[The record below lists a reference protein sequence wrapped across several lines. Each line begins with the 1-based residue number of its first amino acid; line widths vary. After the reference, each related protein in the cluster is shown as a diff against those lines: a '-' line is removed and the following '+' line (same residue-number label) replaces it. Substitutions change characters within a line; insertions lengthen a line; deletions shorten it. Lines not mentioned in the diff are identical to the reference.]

1 MHSCTYRIDDR
12 ARRVPREPRS
22 RGLAVTLFA
31 LTFLA
36 RPASAR
42 WLGGTQMAS
51 GGTVGESR
59 QGNTR
64 IVQET
69 AGMPVATQIA
79 YDTGSSDPPEAPV
92 SAEDVSDEVRA
103 HARRL
108 SETLRSSITPELT
121 SALGEGI
128 APGRPE
134 PHVRGRSLAEIGICD
149 WVQQDADY
157 DYAYQC
163 ALRAS
168 VVNDFKPETV
178 KGRTGFDVLKPIVTC
193 LDIEDKDE
201 CQMKPSCIWYP
212 AGGRYAED
220 TCDGDFNSILT
231 APVPA
236 NDCAEDEQVDETIHS
251 LYAREIFACQKYP
264 TESECNNAAGL
275 SCSWDP
281 NESGGSCTLDSTTF
295 LLDLI
300 RNSEKELHLI
310 VALGR
315 QADTCAVKT
324 TQSDCDTVAACSWT
338 SATSLCDVA
347 DSTVKSIVGVETL
360 AGVFSTWNTC
370 QIKSQSQCNSDGN
383 CEWSNGNCEITNSKA
398 GEMLVDGMADGAF
411 KTFISDGVPC
421 TNSRATDGTTS
432 TVSNY
437 ACQLSSTLAGHCFVD
452 DTFYHLVDGKYEC
465 FYWPNDPSWSNDILY
480 APYPGYGKRCPN
492 VYEQYTTKYTV
503 CAAAN
508 SEAECGT
515 GDYEDCTWEEGS
527 CGFDD
532 IWKIILGDAD
542 GANLNSII
550 GDCGSQTNETA
561 CGAFESDIDF
571 FSLRY
576 PNETKVKATLS
587 FSGLNTMNAETVA
600 KVQAAVATA
609 VGGDVDGG
617 EIAITG
623 VQFPVESKI
632 ELSISKSAVD
642 ADLSAFET
650 KFKKGL
656 AEDLGVLPS
665 DIVIKFVQD
674 ASSRRRRTLLSS
686 HVEIDYE
693 VNGAPDAV
701 RAQTIANTVQSS
713 GGLNA
718 LKSSTDTTA
727 TVPTGTTP
735 TYALQVAVEPKTS
748 DPNGVAARLDSATIT
763 VDGVTATHITH
774 ASDDLE
780 KKDDDTFM
788 FGLTTLVFALLCAGV
803 VLLVAVLV
811 CCVAVKMR
819 RGSSSK
825 VASLR

>member
-1 MHSCTYRIDDR
+1 MTSPR
-12 ARRVPREPRS
+12 ALASRS
-22 RGLAVTLFA
+22 AILALLACVLAV
-31 LTFLA
+31 
-36 RPASAR
+36 ASA
-42 WLGGTQMAS
+42 
-51 GGTVGESR
+51 
-59 QGNTR
+59 
-64 IVQET
+64 
-69 AGMPVATQIA
+69 
-79 YDTGSSDPPEAPV
+79 APV
-92 SAEDVSDEVRA
+92 SAEERGTDLSDEVRA

-108 SETLRSSITPELT
+108 SETLRSSITPELI
-121 SALGEGI
+121 SAFGEGI

-134 PHVRGRSLAEIGICD
+134 PHVRGRSLAETGICE
-149 WVQQDADY
+149 WVQMDADY

-220 TCDGDFNSILT
+220 TCDGDFSSLLT

-236 NDCAEDEQVDETIHS
+236 NECAEDEQVDETIYS
-251 LYAREIFACQKYP
+251 LFAREIVACQKYP

-281 NESGGSCTLDSTTF
+281 NESGGSCTLDGVTF

-300 RNSEKELHLI
+300 RNSEKDLHLI

-370 QIKSQSQCNSDGN
+370 QIKSQSQCNSDVN
-383 CEWSNGNCEITNSKA
+383 CEWSNGNCEITDSKA

-432 TVSNY
+432 ADPSNS
-437 ACQLSSTLAGHCFVD
+437 ACQLSSTLAGHCLVD
-452 DTFYHLVDGKYEC
+452 DTFYHLINGKYEC
-465 FYWPNDPSWSNDILY
+465 FYWPNDPSFFDNILY

-492 VYEQYTTKYTV
+492 VFEQYDTKDDA

-515 GDYEDCTWEEGS
+515 GDYEDCTWEDGS
-527 CGFDD
+527 CGFDATY
-532 IWKIILGDAD
+532 IWKIVLGDAD
-542 GANLNSII
+542 GANLISIG
-550 GDCGSQTNETA
+550 GDCESQTNETA
-561 CGAFESDIDF
+561 CGAFERDIDF

-587 FSGLNTMNAETVA
+587 FSGIDTMNAETA
-600 KVQAAVATA
+600 ARVQAAVATA

-674 ASSRRRRTLLSS
+674 AASRRRRSLLSS

-727 TVPTGTTP
+727 TVPAGTTP
-735 TYALQVAVEPKTS
+735 TYALQVTVEPKTS

-774 ASDDLE
+774 ASDEPE
-780 KKDDDTFM
+780 KKDDDMFM

-803 VLLVAVLV
+803 VLLVAVLI

-825 VASLR
+825 VASLP